1 MFCSLLAIAGD
12 CWLGRKM
19 PLVSLTWQNL
29 LAEDLFDNFGRMS
42 VFLAYLI
49 PLGFFPH

>member
-1 MFCSLLAIAGD
+1 MFCSLLLIAKE
-12 CWLGRKM
+12 CRLGRKM

-29 LAEDLFDNFGRMS
+29 LAEDLFDNFGRMP

-49 PLGFFPH
+49 PLGFFFH